1 MKSPNCGTVKCNVVA
16 SVPAG
21 LGHACGGS
29 FEPIFPVRRLSTLIR
44 RSVFSIDLRQEPYEV
59 ILHVRICAGDG
70 QQWPFLPRP
79 LDRAHRFI
87 RRCQQ
92 KYNPTST
99 PAKIFFQSQRCRGR
113 RGKAESVD
121 VLSLRP
127 PRLCV
132 SKQMNG
138 RNREQCLRSKHG
150 GRKMISESKDLKY
163 FAPHFSTDSFS
174 TIVRTKRH

>member
-79 LDRAHRFI
+79 YCARIQSKANLPTTGRQVLGRTT
-87 RRCQQ
+87 CLNQ
-92 KYNPTST
+92 KSRVPIGFNQNTNQNRVQTPHPLPISPLSPST
-99 PAKIFFQSQRCRGR
+99 AEYGARG
-113 RGKAESVD
+113 A
-121 VLSLRP
+121 
-127 PRLCV
+127 
-132 SKQMNG
+132 
-138 RNREQCLRSKHG
+138 RSKDVG
-150 GRKMISESKDLKY
+150 KDE
-163 FAPHFSTDSFS
+163 D
-174 TIVRTKRH
+174 